1 MAIEARNGAR
11 EQLPFRKRTGI
22 AYGFPTLDLEYDAVT
37 SVPGG
42 RQIRQP
48 MILYSGDLCN
58 AVLRLMTMYN
68 DLLEENNQREKNYEH
83 DQRTIASLEGEIL
96 RLKNSARGHENKP
109 LKK

>member
-68 DLLEENNQREKNYEH
+68 DLLEENNQR